1 MGGAVLVR
9 SVDAT
14 DAELLERV
22 RSGDVAAFGRLW
34 ERHEPD
40 ARAFARFLTRS
51 GDDADDVVAEAFAKV
66 LRAIRGGHGPT
77 ESFRPYLMTAI
88 RRTWW
93 RRSERLPRETS
104 LDDDATFRTCGAVD
118 EMPWDDAFDG
128 EVARAF
134 RRLTPRWQRVLWL
147 AEVQGRS
154 SAEIGAELGL
164 SPNAA
169 AALVG
174 RAREGLRRAYL
185 AESTPAPVTV
195 AA

>member
-1 MGGAVLVR
+1 MGGALLVR
-9 SVDAT
+9 PVETT
-14 DAELLERV
+14 DAELLEQV
-22 RSGDVAAFGRLW
+22 RSGDVDAFGRLW

-40 ARAFARFLTRS
+40 ARAFARFLTHS
-51 GDDADDVVAEAFAKV
+51 GDEADDVVAEAFAKV
-66 LRAIRGGHGPT
+66 LRAIHGGHGPT

-93 RRSERLPRETS
+93 RRTERQPRETP
-104 LDDDATFRTCGAVD
+104 LEEDATFRTMGEVD
-118 EMPWDDAFDG
+118 ELPWDDAFDG

-134 RRLTPRWQRVLWL
+134 QRLAPRWQRVLWL
-147 AEVQGRS
+147 AEVQGRT

-169 AALVG
+169 AALIG

-185 AESTPAPVTV
+185 LESGATPVTV